1 MSKVLA
7 QGDYII
13 VEKIDYDKEETTD
26 GGIIIKQSQI
36 IDSSFAEAK
45 VLSMGTGIPDALG
58 NIAPVKYTVGDSI
71 LYDARSRIG
80 LHTDFDVIKRENV
93 VAVVYDET
101 D

>member
-13 VEKIDYDKEETTD
+13 VEKIDYEKEQTTES
-26 GGIIIKQSQI
+26 GIIIKASQVL
-36 IDSSFAEAK
+36 DSSFAEAK
-45 VLSMGTGIPDALG
+45 ILSMGPGVPDALG
-58 NIAPVKYTVGDSI
+58 QIAPIKYEIGDSI

-80 LHTDFDVIKRENV
+80 LHADFDVIKRENV
-93 VAVVYDET
+93 IAVVYDET

>member
-13 VEKIDYDKEETTD
+13 VEKIDYEEEQTTD
-26 GGIIIKQSQI
+26 SGIIIKASQVL
-36 IDSSFAEAK
+36 DSSFAEAK
-45 VLSMGTGIPDALG
+45 ILSIGTGVPDALG
-58 NIAPVKYTVGDSI
+58 QIAPIKYGVGDSV

-80 LHTDFDVIKRENV
+80 LHADFDVIKREHV

>member
-13 VEKIDYDKEETTD
+13 VEKIDYDKEETTE
-26 GGIIIKQSQI
+26 GGIIFKQSQVL
-36 IDSSFAEAK
+36 DSSFAEAK
-45 VLSMGTGIPDALG
+45 VLSMGPGIPDALG
-58 NIAPVKYTVGDSI
+58 NIAPVKYGVGDSI

-80 LHTDFDVIKRENV
+80 LHADFDVIKRENV